1 MNDKINIPPAKIC
14 ALPKDNCSTWSYIE
28 IAITFVLP
36 WMPPP
41 TIRTIP
47 NSPKVCAKD
56 IMKEVKNPF
65 LHNGIITFKKVS
77 NGPAP
82 KL

>member
-1 MNDKINIPPAKIC
+1 
-14 ALPKDNCSTWSYIE
+14 
-28 IAITFVLP
+28 
-36 WMPPP
+36 MPPP

-56 IMKEVKNPF
+56 IIKEVKNPL
-65 LHNGIITFKKVS
+65 LHKGIITLKKVS